1 MGEYAALALEGLD
14 LETDAPAALSQFPG
28 QEAGQGDA
36 GLSQKLREAAQD
48 RGLPS
53 AGTPRDQEPDRTCG
67 HELNT

>member
-14 LETDAPAALSQFPG
+14 LETDAPAALPQLPG
-28 QEAGQGDA
+28 QEAIYGDA
-36 GLSQKLREAAQD
+36 GLPQQLGEATQD

-53 AGTPRDQEPDRTCG
+53 ARTPRDQEPDRTRG